1 VISSLEAIRSRA
13 ERVRAAT
20 AANAS
25 AVRRARRYL
34 RGLQA
39 PSPAATP
46 GVRPPNDLRTYYDAV
61 ATGPGVWK
69 WLHYFE
75 MYERHL
81 ARFRGR
87 EVHILE
93 VGIFSG
99 GSIEMWRTY
108 LGDGCHFYGVDIEDA
123 CRVYEKP
130 GVEIF
135 IGDQADPA
143 FWSGV
148 RAAVPRLDVLID
160 DGGHL
165 PVQQMATLEA
175 MLPHIRPGGV
185 YVCEDVQGETNA
197 FHTYIDVLTRPLS
210 NFIGL
215 GPVAP
220 SPLQEHVASVH
231 RYPQAVVIE
240 KPALPVEPFD
250 APKRGTEWQPYF
262 V

>member
-1 VISSLEAIRSRA
+1 MGSLEAIRSRA

-34 RGLQA
+34 RGLQP
-39 PSPAATP
+39 PSHPATP
-46 GVRPPNDLRTYYDAV
+46 GRARPNDLRAFYDSYE
-61 ATGPGVWK
+61 TGPGVWK

-75 MYERHL
+75 LYERHL

-87 EVHILE
+87 EVHLVE

-99 GSIEMWRTY
+99 GSIDMWRAY
-108 LGDGCHFYGVDIEDA
+108 LGDGCHVYGVDIEPA
-123 CRVYEKP
+123 CKSYERP
-130 GVEIF
+130 GVDVF
-135 IGDQADPA
+135 IGDQADPQ
-143 FWSGV
+143 FWARL
-148 RAAVPRLDVLID
+148 RAEVPYVDVLID

-165 PVQQMATLEA
+165 PHQQMTTLEA

-185 YVCEDVQGETNA
+185 YVCEDVQGESNA
-197 FHTYIDVLTRPLS
+197 FHTYVDVLTRPLS

-240 KPALPVEPFD
+240 KPSLPVEPFD